1 VRRLARLAAIAVAV
15 SIATWGLG
23 WWAVAVVS
31 VLAGYLL
38 AHDRVVPSLTG
49 LGAMLGWGIVLLV
62 DAAGGRL
69 AAVATVMGGIFNRGP
84 APLLVLTLLI
94 PLLLGLTGA
103 ELGRWLRAH
112 IGGPAAAEAGG

>member
-1 VRRLARLAAIAVAV
+1 MAAIAVTV
-15 SIATWGLG
+15 SIGSWGVG
-23 WWAVAVVS
+23 WWAPAVVS

-38 AHDRVVPSLTG
+38 AHDRVAPSLTG
-49 LGAMLGWGIVLLV
+49 LGAMLGWVIVLLV
-62 DAAGGRL
+62 DTVGGRL

-112 IGGPAAAEAGG
+112 IGGPAGAEARG